1 MSEASAYATRT
12 LRNRKEFGGM
22 KADVAEIILDNFDTS
37 ALLRHRQHEQAEQEG
52 LIDDQPILQE
62 YSRPKPCQSK
72 PAILTPLI
80 QLANPLTLPSFIP
93 PASLPKPAVFIPDPS
108 KTSKQNKN
116 AKRRSVWRD
125 GRRSVRVVVQE
136 QVGTTLKACA
146 IRKAARTLL
155 DKKTHLTIPKSLTEC
170 LAQRKGGSWTGR
182 KVVRNGKTYTLDE
195 VLSLPGMQS
204 IEWDGKETVVIRG
217 PDGGRATTLL
227 EIPDDPTWIG
237 ESENFLELLDWAEEE
252 IKQRKLNLKGRRGDY
267 SSIPTGI
274 SFGGGQTAPGNFA
287 QSDVEQEIW
296 EKVYAHP
303 FYQRVLRYANH
314 GMKVY
319 YPKLE
324 RLYTNVK
331 DKLRVDNPSLSDPL
345 PGCCFSAC
353 NLNLGRAVT
362 LRHTDFLNLLFGQCA
377 VLALGDFEY
386 KKGGHLV
393 LWDLGLVIEFPP
405 GAMILLPSALLEH
418 SNVSIAGDERR
429 SSITFYSASGLFRWV
444 TNGYMSDKE
453 FKARASTKMRQRWDQ
468 HRANL
473 WKVGVDLLSK

>member
-37 ALLRHRQHEQAEQEG
+37 ALLRRLQQEQTEQEG
-52 LIDDQPILQE
+52 LIDDQPTLQE
-62 YSRPKPCQSK
+62 SSRPKPCQSK

-80 QLANPLTLPSFIP
+80 QLANPLMFPSFIP
-93 PASLPKPAVFIPDPS
+93 PAPLPKPVVFIPDPS
-108 KTSKQNKN
+108 KTAKQNKN
-116 AKRRSVWRD
+116 AKRHSVWRD
-125 GRRSVRVVVQE
+125 GRRSVRLIIQE

-146 IRKAARTLL
+146 IRKATRTLL
-155 DKKTHLTIPKSLTEC
+155 DKKMHLTIPKSLTEC
-170 LAQRKGGSWTGR
+170 LEQRKGGSWTGR
-182 KVVRNGKTYTLDE
+182 KVVRNGKTYTLDK

-217 PDGGRATTLL
+217 SDGGHATTLL
-227 EIPDDPTWIG
+227 KPRPAT
-237 ESENFLELLDWAEEE
+237 SLRVTLS
-252 IKQRKLNLKGRRGDY
+252 RRSGRR
-267 SSIPTGI
+267 SMHIPSIRG
-274 SFGGGQTAPGNFA
+274 FFA
-287 QSDVEQEIW
+287 MPI
-296 EKVYAHP
+296 
-303 FYQRVLRYANH
+303 
-314 GMKVY
+314 VY

-324 RLYTNVK
+324 RLYANVK
-331 DKLRVDNPSLSDPL
+331 DKLRVDNPSLADPL

-377 VLALGDFEY
+377 VLALGDFKY
-386 KKGGHLV
+386 KKGGDLV

-418 SNVSIAGDERR
+418 LNVSIAGDERR

-453 FKARASTKMRQRWDQ
+453 FKARASTKMRQQWDQ
-468 HRANL
+468 HRVNL